1 MEIHNSKLVYTSL
14 AAKSKEDLE
23 CQVGGHNSPSLRS
36 IIIYIYNIYI
46 YTIYIYCIYIYTIY
60 IYNIYIYIYIK
71 FTQKTMQC
79 HFPSQD
85 ETTSSICLLL
95 FFVLERGDHR
105 FSRFNLKLLCESL
118 IA

>member
-36 IIIYIYNIYI
+36 IIYIYIYMYI
-46 YTIYIYCIYIYTIY
+46 Q
-60 IYNIYIYIYIK
+60 YIYIYIK
-71 FTQKTMQC
+71 FTKKTMQC

-105 FSRFNLKLLCESL
+105 FSRFNLKLLCDSL

>member
-36 IIIYIYNIYI
+36 IIYIHTYICIYNIYI
-46 YTIYIYCIYIYTIY
+46 YTLNSRRKLCSAISPVRMKQLQAFVYYY
-60 IYNIYIYIYIK
+60 
-71 FTQKTMQC
+71 F
-79 HFPSQD
+79 
-85 ETTSSICLLL
+85 L
-95 FFVLERGDHR
+95 FLERGDHR
-105 FSRFNLKLLCESL
+105 FSRFNLKLLCDSL